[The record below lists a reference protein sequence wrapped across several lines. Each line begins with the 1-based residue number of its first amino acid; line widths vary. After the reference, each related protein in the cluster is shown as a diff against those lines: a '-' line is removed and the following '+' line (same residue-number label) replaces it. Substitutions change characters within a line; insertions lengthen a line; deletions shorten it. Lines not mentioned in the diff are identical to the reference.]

1 MATTLVIKNA
11 NFSANKLAT
20 VSFGGDIPCEG
31 ITLSDET
38 KTLSAIGESATLT
51 ATLIPANTTDTVTWS
66 TSDSNV
72 VNVVDGVITA
82 VSIGEA
88 VITATCGT
96 QTASCAVSVEVVP
109 DFVVVGAFNAR
120 KATGGVLNEC
130 VTTQTGQGKNGIIAG
145 NSSDESKRT
154 VDRNGGSQG
163 ELDSNFRFVPIPIP
177 AGAKRVKLESK
188 LEKSSSVLGMQT
200 RFLWFNST
208 TSDTGYV
215 GAKCVDGKS
224 GDSNWD
230 QNEAVT
236 SITVDI
242 PDLTGIDSFAVSIKM
257 ADYAIAYNSDYASE
271 FELTFLTAATE

>member
-88 VITATCGT
+88 VITASCGT

-109 DFVVVGAFNAR
+109 DFVVVGGFNAR
-120 KATGGVLNEC
+120 KATGGVLNGN
-130 VTTQTGQGKNGIIAG
+130 TTTAETAGKNAIIAG
-145 NSSDESKRT
+145 NNSDSNVKT
-154 VDRNGGSQG
+154 LDRSGGSQA

-177 AGAKRVKLESK
+177 VGAKRIKIKSNFVKEN
-188 LEKSSSVLGMQT
+188 VTLGFKT
-200 RFLWFNST
+200 RFLFMDST
-208 TSDTGYV
+208 TSESTYV
-215 GAKCVDGKS
+215 GAKCIDGKT

-230 QNEAVT
+230 QDSEVT
-236 SITVDI
+236 EVIYAI
-242 PDLTGIDSFAVSIKM
+242 PENDSIDSFACSLNMSAYSVVYNT
-257 ADYAIAYNSDYASE
+257 DYAEN
-271 FELTFLTAATE
+271 FEVNFLPADVT